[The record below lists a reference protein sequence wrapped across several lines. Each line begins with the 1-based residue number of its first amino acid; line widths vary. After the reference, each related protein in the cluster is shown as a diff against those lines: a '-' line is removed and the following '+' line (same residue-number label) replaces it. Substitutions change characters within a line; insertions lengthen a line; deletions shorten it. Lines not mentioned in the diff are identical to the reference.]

1 MNNNNHSFY
10 NGDNNYA
17 ASASFDD
24 KLKAMIAERNRFD
37 DNIGD
42 NCWKQPEP
50 SGPFDGFSSSL
61 SSIGMNVNEWDSCL
75 KNNDNNDN
83 YEFVTHM
90 AVPEHG
96 KPYKPQIINDANN
109 YVTYMAVPEHGKP
122 YKPQIINDTI
132 NYVTERMTKTNRTVA
147 ERMAIT
153 RMVIYEHGK
162 PFKPTN
168 KG

>member
-1 MNNNNHSFY
+1 
-10 NGDNNYA
+10 
-17 ASASFDD
+17 
-24 KLKAMIAERNRFD
+24 
-37 DNIGD
+37 
-42 NCWKQPEP
+42 
-50 SGPFDGFSSSL
+50 
-61 SSIGMNVNEWDSCL
+61 MNVNEWDSCL

-83 YEFVTHM
+83 YEFVTH
-90 AVPEHG
+90 
-96 KPYKPQIINDANN
+96 
-109 YVTYMAVPEHGKP
+109 MAVPEHGKP